1 MEEIVKLIGEH
12 GLLIVIAG
20 LFIWDWLVNKK
31 NNAETLKELKDSNK
45 NIATSSQ
52 NIAKSLDII
61 LNNQI
66 REENSLN
73 NIVEKIDRNYE
84 ELRRK

>member
-1 MEEIVKLIGEH
+1 MEEIVKLIGEY

-31 NNAETLKELKDSNK
+31 TNAETLKELKDSNK